1 MKGIF
6 LAHHLGII
14 YGVRTI
20 RYNIYR
26 THFLKISIDKK

>member
-6 LAHHLGII
+6 WANHLGII

-20 RYNIYR
+20 QYNIYL